1 MWVESATH
9 GDLSSCWNFN
19 GPFLKFHFS
28 RGPKGL
34 EPLLEETDSE
44 NNKEVFGG
52 ILKQGRLLYHER
64 IYEHSRA
71 NRDERFEMGNQGSAN
86 RGERIKTIE

>member
-9 GDLSSCWNFN
+9 GDLSSCVLICRPA
-19 GPFLKFHFS
+19 GPFLEFHFS

-44 NNKEVFGG
+44 KNKEVFGG
-52 ILKQGRLLYHER
+52 ILK
-64 IYEHSRA
+64 
-71 NRDERFEMGNQGSAN
+71 
-86 RGERIKTIE
+86 TC